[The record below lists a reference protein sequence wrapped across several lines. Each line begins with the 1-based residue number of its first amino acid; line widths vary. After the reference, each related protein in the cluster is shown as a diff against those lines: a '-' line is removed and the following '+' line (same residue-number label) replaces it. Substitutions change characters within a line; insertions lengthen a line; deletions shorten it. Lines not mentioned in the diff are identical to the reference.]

1 MADILITGG
10 GGGSVASEDTTAK
23 GPQVL
28 EDYTYLGADTD
39 DDIGTGTMKNRN
51 TVGKNDAI
59 GISDN
64 YSQVAM
70 TEGSAP
76 QINIAKDG
84 KSYFSI
90 CPKSGYYNGNSYVGA
105 LTSKVAS
112 VGGLTGNK
120 MISGQSAFGVSG
132 TIPNLTSRS
141 TIEHATGN
149 GTKVIL
155 GDEAFIS
162 TNTDGVNRFEIRYN
176 GDSGYITGNTLF
188 AVPTSKAASVGGLT
202 ANKLIKNQT
211 AFGITGT
218 GAGYINANYSLWN
231 GNIPATY
238 VASGSY
244 GEAILLENYDLENSS
259 INSANIIV
267 LETTL
272 SGVNNG
278 AITVIM
284 TKSTNTSYL
293 LEQDGS
299 ASTSK
304 GIALMIPNTD
314 YYFVPYYSI
323 SSRTSA
329 LRISKLALRIYKS
342 SGSGT
347 LPQTSGLNIKIT
359 HCFSV

>member
-1 MADILITGG
+1 MGRIWTFGG
-10 GGGSVASEDTTAK
+10 GGGADLDAVTAGAGNVEAGKVIVDPDGEPLNGTLRNITSDSTIDHASNSTTPVVLGDQAFVSQNSD
-23 GPQVL
+23 GVTRAEIRFNGTRGVL
-28 EDYTYLGADTD
+28 E
-39 DDIGTGTMKNRN
+39 
-51 TVGKNDAI
+51 
-59 GISDN
+59 
-64 YSQVAM
+64 
-70 TEGSAP
+70 P
-76 QINIAKDG
+76 
-84 KSYFSI
+84 
-90 CPKSGYYNGNSYVGA
+90 
-105 LTSKVAS
+105 
-112 VGGLTGNK
+112 
-120 MISGQSAFGVSG
+120 
-132 TIPNLTSRS
+132 
-141 TIEHATGN
+141 
-149 GTKVIL
+149 
-155 GDEAFIS
+155 
-162 TNTDGVNRFEIRYN
+162 
-176 GDSGYITGNTLF
+176 NTLI
-188 AVPTSKAASVGGLT
+188 AIPQSDMASAGGLT
-202 ANKLIKNQT
+202 AAKLLAGQS

-278 AITVIM
+278 VITVIM
-284 TKSTNTSYL
+284 TKSTNTNYL
-293 LEQDGS
+293 VVQDGK

-304 GIALMIPNTD
+304 GVALMIPNTD
-314 YYFVPYYSI
+314 YSFVPYYSI
-323 SSRTSA
+323 RSRTSA